1 MMKTMHIF
9 LDIIE
14 LPRLPIL
21 NGFLT
26 IGVHHPTGLY
36 FRHATVGKRNEDTFY
51 PFLILDFSILF
62 LYQA

>member
-21 NGFLT
+21 NGCPT

-51 PFLILDFSILF
+51 SFIV
-62 LYQA
+62 

>member
-1 MMKTMHIF
+1 MKTMHIF

-21 NGFLT
+21 NGCPT

-36 FRHATVGKRNEDTFY
+36 FRHATVEKRNEVTFY
-51 PFLILDFSILF
+51 PFLVVEFSRLF
-62 LYQA
+62 FYKA